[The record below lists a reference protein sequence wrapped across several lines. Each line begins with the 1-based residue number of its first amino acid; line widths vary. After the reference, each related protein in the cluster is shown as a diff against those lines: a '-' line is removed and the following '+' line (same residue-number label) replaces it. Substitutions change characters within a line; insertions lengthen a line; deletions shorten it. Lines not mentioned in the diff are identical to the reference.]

1 MDSSSPD
8 LTTSPAAA
16 YLRAHGK
23 RASASLLRKL
33 RTKGPADPGQSG
45 PKWVRDPA
53 GYCLYRREDLDAY
66 LEQWRAQLRPMAQ
79 HEQPERLRAYTEA
92 LTRPVARSEP
102 PAQPRSNGGHEP
114 GYANLPL
121 DHDL

>member
-1 MDSSSPD
+1 MDSDSQFL
-8 LTTSPAAA
+8 LTTQAAA
-16 YLRAHGK
+16 YLRARGR

-33 RTKGPADPGQSG
+33 RMKGLDDPGQSG

-79 HEQPERLRAYTEA
+79 HQQPERLR
-92 LTRPVARSEP
+92 
-102 PAQPRSNGGHEP
+102 PAGHS
-114 GYANLPL
+114 
-121 DHDL
+121 DL